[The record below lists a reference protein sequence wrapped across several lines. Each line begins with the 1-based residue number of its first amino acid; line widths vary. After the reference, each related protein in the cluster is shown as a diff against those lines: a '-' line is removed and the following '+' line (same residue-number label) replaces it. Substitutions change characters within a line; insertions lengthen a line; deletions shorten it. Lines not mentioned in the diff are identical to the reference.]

1 METEIN
7 VLTNAGS
14 VKVKGQVI
22 GGTYSGKWAKVVG
35 SNGIVWL
42 TPVSA

>member
-1 METEIN
+1 METEIT
-7 VLTNAGS
+7 VLTNVGTA
-14 VKVKGQVI
+14 KVKGQVV

-35 SNGIVWL
+35 DNGIVWL